1 LVVSKRNVLLEIP
14 KEVTMIEKMRSL
26 VLQIL
31 FFLLIGS
38 LTIACLQ
45 EDIDEDVQDELPDEE
60 IPIEKGTLAVMEAFP
75 NITFD
80 RPLDFQHAG
89 DGSNRVFVV
98 EQRGVISVLPND
110 ADVGSKDTFLD
121 ISSRVSNQG
130 NEEGLLGLAFHPDY
144 ESNGYFYVNYSAA
157 SPRRTVIS
165 RFQVSPSDPNL
176 ANVSSELILLE
187 IEQPFSNH
195 NGGQMIFGPDGY
207 LYYASGDG
215 GSGGDP
221 QNHGQRRETLLG
233 AILRID
239 INQQSNGRNYAI
251 PGDNPFAGNVE
262 GFAEEIYAYGLR
274 NPWRMSFDSQTGTL
288 WAADV
293 GQSGFE
299 EINIIENGGNYGWRI
314 MEGTQCF
321 NPSQGCDQEGL
332 ELPIWEYDHSNG
344 DRSITGGFVYR
355 GEEVDDLK
363 GHYVYGDFVS
373 GRIWT
378 LNFSDL
384 QNPINTEIFNVSFRI
399 SSFGVDENEEL
410 YICGFDG
417 KIYKIG
423 YE

>member
-1 LVVSKRNVLLEIP
+1 MERMKDNVTKFSIF
-14 KEVTMIEKMRSL
+14 T
-26 VLQIL
+26 L
-31 FFLLIGS
+31 FLFLAL
-38 LTIACLQ
+38 ACLQ
-45 EDIDEDVQDELPDEE
+45 DDIQEDVQDDLPDEE
-60 IPIEKGTLAVMEAFP
+60 TPIDKGSLAVMEAFP
-75 NITFD
+75 NLTFN

-98 EQRGVISVLPND
+98 EQRGVISVFSND
-110 ADVGSKDTFLD
+110 PEVESKNTFLD
-121 ISSRVSNQG
+121 ISPRVSNQG

-144 ESNGYFYVNYSAA
+144 ENNGYFYVNYSAT

-165 RFQVSPSDPNL
+165 RFQVSATDPNQ
-176 ANVSSELILLE
+176 ANVGSELVLLE

-195 NGGQMIFGPDGY
+195 NGGQMIFGSDGY

-221 QNHGQRRETLLG
+221 QNHGQRRETMLG

-251 PGDNPFAGNVE
+251 PGDNPFAGNNE

-274 NPWRMSFDSQTGTL
+274 NPWRMSFDSQTGIL

-321 NPSQGCDQEGL
+321 NPSQGCNQEGL

-355 GEEVDDLK
+355 GEELDDLK

-373 GRIWT
+373 GRIWA

-399 SSFGVDENEEL
+399 SSFGIDENEEL

>member
-1 LVVSKRNVLLEIP
+1 MERMKDNVTKFSIF
-14 KEVTMIEKMRSL
+14 T
-26 VLQIL
+26 L
-31 FFLLIGS
+31 FLFLAV
-38 LTIACLQ
+38 ACLQ
-45 EDIDEDVQDELPDEE
+45 DDIQEDVQDDLPDEE
-60 IPIEKGTLAVMEAFP
+60 TPIDKGSLAVMEAFP
-75 NITFD
+75 NLTFN

-98 EQRGVISVLPND
+98 EQRGVISVFSND
-110 ADVGSKDTFLD
+110 PEVESKNTFLD
-121 ISSRVSNQG
+121 ISPRVSNQG

-144 ESNGYFYVNYSAA
+144 ENNGYFYVNYSAT

-165 RFQVSPSDPNL
+165 RFQVSATDPNQ
-176 ANVSSELILLE
+176 ANVGSELVLLE

-195 NGGQMIFGPDGY
+195 NGGQMIFGSDGY

-221 QNHGQRRETLLG
+221 QNHGQRRETMLG

-251 PGDNPFAGNVE
+251 PGDNPFAGNNE

-274 NPWRMSFDSQTGTL
+274 NPWRMSFDSQTGIL

-321 NPSQGCDQEGL
+321 NPSQGCNQEGL

-355 GEEVDDLK
+355 GEELDDLK

-373 GRIWT
+373 GRIWA

-399 SSFGVDENEEL
+399 SSFGIDENEEL